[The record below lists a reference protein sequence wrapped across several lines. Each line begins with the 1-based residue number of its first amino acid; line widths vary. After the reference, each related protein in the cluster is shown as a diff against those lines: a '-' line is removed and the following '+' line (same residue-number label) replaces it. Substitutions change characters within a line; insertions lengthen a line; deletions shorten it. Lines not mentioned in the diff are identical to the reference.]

1 MSGLTDSFLKRIDLP
16 VTVSY
21 FIKEGTLNVYQSH
34 FFNKKMYVDYQ
45 LISIMFSHYILN
57 IRKYKCMHITYS
69 TLIGTL
75 IDRWLY
81 NWYRLVYFPFH
92 QDKRKKN
99 KNHEREK

>member
-1 MSGLTDSFLKRIDLP
+1 
-16 VTVSY
+16 
-21 FIKEGTLNVYQSH
+21 
-34 FFNKKMYVDYQ
+34 MYVDYQ

-92 QDKRKKN
+92 QDKRKKT
-99 KNHEREK
+99 KIRREKVK

>member
-1 MSGLTDSFLKRIDLP
+1 
-16 VTVSY
+16 
-21 FIKEGTLNVYQSH
+21 
-34 FFNKKMYVDYQ
+34 MYVDYQ

-99 KNHEREK
+99 KNHEREEVRLWTVTGVWLLSHIKFR

>member
-1 MSGLTDSFLKRIDLP
+1 MPYSF
-16 VTVSY
+16 TSY
-21 FIKEGTLNVYQSH
+21 E
-34 FFNKKMYVDYQ
+34 KMYVDYQ

-81 NWYRLVYFPFH
+81 NWYRLVYFLLFFKIKEEGKLPIMDFLFYKDNLH
-92 QDKRKKN
+92 NCVIKGLEGRTLSLISL
-99 KNHEREK
+99 